1 MGAVRPARV
10 LYVLYLYSLCGLVLS
25 TVGRAFV
32 SIWLV
37 RVLRPADR
45 SFTPLGAGLR
55 AVGPWTT
62 TLTLVGGS
70 NSPVDGS
77 AVRRCVGGVVVV
89 ALLAGGLSFLIRT
102 KNKMVR

>member
-1 MGAVRPARV
+1 MKILAVHTLKTVCSVQRVGAVRPARV

-55 AVGPWTT
+55 AVG
-62 TLTLVGGS
+62 L
-70 NSPVDGS
+70 DK
-77 AVRRCVGGVVVV
+77 
-89 ALLAGGLSFLIRT
+89 IR
-102 KNKMVR
+102 